1 MEGSAVKKKM
11 GSKPKQ
17 ASFCHLSSFKMAEKS
32 SCALFPVLGEAE
44 RLYMEAAVEVA
55 GRVALTPAAA
65 SSARFKS
72 LSMRAVANPPV

>member
-1 MEGSAVKKKM
+1 
-11 GSKPKQ
+11 
-17 ASFCHLSSFKMAEKS
+17 MAEKS